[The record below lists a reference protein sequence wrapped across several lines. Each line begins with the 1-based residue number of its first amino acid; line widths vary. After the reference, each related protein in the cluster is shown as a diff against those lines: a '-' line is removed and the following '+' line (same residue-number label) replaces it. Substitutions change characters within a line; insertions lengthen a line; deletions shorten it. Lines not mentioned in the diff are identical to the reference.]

1 MELMEDMGDGY
12 GRILCRGSRDGSKDI
27 AYMNKILKEYIK
39 KYI

>member
-12 GRILCRGSRDGSKDI
+12 GRIWRGSRDGSKDI

-39 KYI
+39 KCI